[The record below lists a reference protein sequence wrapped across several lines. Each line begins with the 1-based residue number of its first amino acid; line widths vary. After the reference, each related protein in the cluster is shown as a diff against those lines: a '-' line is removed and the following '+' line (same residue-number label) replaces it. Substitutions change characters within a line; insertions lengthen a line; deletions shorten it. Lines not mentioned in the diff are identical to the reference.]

1 MITEQ
6 HAFER
11 VITILKPFV
20 KDPATLSKATM
31 ETSLLKD
38 LEVNSARLVDVVL
51 EIEDKFDISVS
62 DKDADTVR
70 TVGDAVSLV
79 VALSAA

>member
-1 MITEQ
+1 M
-6 HAFER
+6 
-11 VITILKPFV
+11 
-20 KDPATLSKATM
+20 KDPASLATATM

-51 EIEDKFDISVS
+51 EIEDKFNISVS
-62 DKDADTVR
+62 DRDADTVR

-79 VALSAA
+79 VTLSA

>member
-1 MITEQ
+1 MMNEKL
-6 HAFER
+6 AFDR
-11 VITILKPFV
+11 MITILKPYV
-20 KDPATLSKATM
+20 KDPAALAAATM

-70 TVGDAVSLV
+70 TIGDAVGLV
-79 VALSAA
+79 VTLSA

>member
-1 MITEQ
+1 MMTEK
-6 HAFER
+6 HAFDR
-11 VITILKPFV
+11 VLTILRPYV
-20 KDPATLSKATM
+20 KDPASLATATM

-51 EIEDKFDISVS
+51 EIEDKFNISVS
-62 DKDADTVR
+62 DRDADTVR

-79 VALSAA
+79 VTLSA